1 MSRLFQS
8 VIYKEGKF
16 FVAQCL
22 DVDVSS
28 FGDSEN
34 EAKDNLIEAIALYFE
49 NQPKLQINKVQ
60 APKIVELNLGHA

>member
-8 VIYKEGKF
+8 VIYKEDKF

-28 FGDSEN
+28 FGDTEN

-49 NQPKLQINKVQ
+49 NQPKLQFTKVQ
-60 APKIVELNLGHA
+60 SPKLVELKF